1 MWGLDSFYW
10 GRGGAGAPCL
20 SLQFATLLTLE
31 RSLPFSL
38 SVFFNVLKFHCSHLN
53 FNDRQP
59 RHSKLR
65 YDARK
70 RKPND
75 WTRPPLEYSSEEESP
90 VRGQFT
96 AWIRTD

>member
-1 MWGLDSFYW
+1 MGARFLLL
-10 GRGGAGAPCL
+10 GERGGG
-20 SLQFATLLTLE
+20 SLFIITVCDFTHPGE
-31 RSLPFSL
+31 EPPIFSFSFL
-38 SVFFNVLKFHCSHLN
+38 NVLKFHCSHLN

-75 WTRPPLEYSSEEESP
+75 WTRPPLEYS
-90 VRGQFT
+90 
-96 AWIRTD
+96 

>member
-1 MWGLDSFYW
+1 MGARFLLLGESGGGGSLFIITVCDFTHPGEKPPIFSF
-10 GRGGAGAPCL
+10 
-20 SLQFATLLTLE
+20 S
-31 RSLPFSL
+31 
-38 SVFFNVLKFHCSHLN
+38 FFNVLKFHCSHLN

-75 WTRPPLEYSSEEESP
+75 WTRPPLEYSSEEESL

>member
-10 GRGGAGAPCL
+10 GRGGGG
-20 SLQFATLLTLE
+20 SLFIITVCDFTHPGE
-31 RSLPFSL
+31 KPPIFSF
-38 SVFFNVLKFHCSHLN
+38 SFFYVLKFHCSHLN

-75 WTRPPLEYSSEEESP
+75 
-90 VRGQFT
+90 
-96 AWIRTD
+96 